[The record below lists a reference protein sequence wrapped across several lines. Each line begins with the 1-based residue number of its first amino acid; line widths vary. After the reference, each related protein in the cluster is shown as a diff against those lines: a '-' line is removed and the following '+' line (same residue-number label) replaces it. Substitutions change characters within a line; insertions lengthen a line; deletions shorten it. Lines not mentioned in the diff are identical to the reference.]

1 MRRIELKRAKRYT
14 DMKTG
19 KMFVSG
25 KMYTVGD
32 NLAKRLLDQSDQ
44 RDDPYFRD
52 HGEIS
57 KAQVG
62 KMLKAKADK
71 EKADEAAKAQAEL
84 ESMGNVLL
92 EDEDPLEDDTAPEP
106 TGDEEISELS

>member
-14 DMKTG
+14 DMRTG
-19 KMFVSG
+19 KMFVAG

-32 NLAKRLLDQSDQ
+32 NLAARLLNQTDQ

-57 KAQVG
+57 KVQVN
-62 KMLKAKADK
+62 KMLKMKADK
-71 EKADEAAKAQAEL
+71 EKAAKEAALAAEL
-84 ESMGNVLL
+84 DQMGSELL
-92 EDEDPLEDDTAPEP
+92 DDDDDPTDEAPEP
-106 TGDEEISELS
+106 ASDEEVSEV

>member
-14 DMKTG
+14 DMRTG
-19 KMFVSG
+19 KMFVSN

-57 KAQVG
+57 KAQVN
-62 KMLKAKADK
+62 KMLKSQEAKKLA
-71 EKADEAAKAQAEL
+71 EEEAARQAEL
-84 ESMGNVLL
+84 DEMGSELL
-92 EDEDPLEDDTAPEP
+92 DDEDPVEEADAASK
-106 TGDEEISELS
+106 GDEEITEVG

>member
-14 DMKTG
+14 DMRTG

-32 NLAKRLLDQSDQ
+32 NLAKRLLNQTDA

-57 KAQVG
+57 KAQVN
-62 KMLKAKADK
+62 KMLKLKAEK
-71 EKADEAAKAQAEL
+71 EKAKEEAKLAAEL
-84 ESMGNVLL
+84 ESMGSELL
-92 EDEDPLEDDTAPEP
+92 DDDDPVEDDKEPEAD
-106 TGDEEISELS
+106 TDTEFAEV